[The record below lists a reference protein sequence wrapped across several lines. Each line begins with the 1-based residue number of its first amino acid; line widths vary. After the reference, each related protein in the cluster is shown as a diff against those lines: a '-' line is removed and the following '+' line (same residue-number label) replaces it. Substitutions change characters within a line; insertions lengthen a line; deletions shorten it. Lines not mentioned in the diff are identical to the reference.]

1 MKKIY
6 VGIILVSLCL
16 QIAFCGILF
25 ALLQPRDNAMR
36 SKASN
41 SPVTEKEIGS
51 SGKKADTTQSPV
63 TEKDAT
69 DSSIADKN
77 SNVIVKDFGSYTIP
91 DGWEES
97 VIYSTKDKF
106 FYFENGKENETQP
119 DNIYVNVGT
128 NPYSVDENMDFRDSI
143 KLQLLQQIAGKPN
156 ATLTGSGSTTDQ
168 GYLLYAFT
176 LSVVD
181 DWGVITQYYIVGEYK
196 YCMVYLTNFDGSEEA
211 EKAAKDIV
219 NSFVWAE
226 D

>member
-25 ALLQPRDNAMR
+25 ALLHTRDNTMQ

-51 SGKKADTTQSPV
+51 SGKKEDTTQSPV
-63 TEKDAT
+63 TEKDAA
-69 DSSIADKN
+69 DSSIADNKGN
-77 SNVIVKDFGSYTIP
+77 LFVKDFGSYTIP
-91 DGWEES
+91 DGWGES
-97 VIYSTKDKF
+97 VEHSTSDRF
-106 FYFENGKENETQP
+106 FYVENGKENEAQP
-119 DNIYVNVGT
+119 DNISVNVGS
-128 NPYSVDENMDFRDSI
+128 NPYSIDENMDFRDAI
-143 KLQLLQQIAGKPN
+143 KLQLLQQIAGEPN
-156 ATLTGSGSTTDQ
+156 ATLTGGGSTTDQ
-168 GYLLYAFT
+168 GYVLYSFT
-176 LSVVD
+176 VD
-181 DWGVITQYYIVGEYK
+181 ESEDWAVWTQYYIVGEYK